1 MAFLDFSLNNI
12 QYLLN
17 TDEILIIN
25 FDKTTNNIHY
35 TPYIEINFEHFKD
48 SLILISENVEYL
60 SELHNFIVKMTTM
73 KSPQLYFM
81 PNTKEFEDATT
92 NS

>member
-1 MAFLDFSLNNI
+1 MAFLDFSINNH

-25 FDKTTNNIHY
+25 FDKTTNNIRCN
-35 TPYIEINFEHFKD
+35 PYIEIHFKHFKE
-48 SLILISENVEYL
+48 SLLLISENIEYL